1 MKISPKTAQVTEIM
15 FDEYKDIITVKEL
28 CQMLRIS
35 KNTAYEL
42 IHSGQIKSI
51 KVKRQI
57 RISKQS
63 IISYLENE
71 I

>member
-15 FDEYKDIITVKEL
+15 FDEYKDVITVKEL

-57 RISKQS
+57 RISKQN